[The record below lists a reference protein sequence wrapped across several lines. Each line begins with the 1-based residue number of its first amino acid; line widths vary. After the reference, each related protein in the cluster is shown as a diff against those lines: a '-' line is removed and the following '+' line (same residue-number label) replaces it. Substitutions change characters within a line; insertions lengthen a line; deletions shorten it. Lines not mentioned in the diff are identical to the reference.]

1 MVIDQE
7 TVEYFYQM
15 HMHRDIQDIKSMINS
30 WLEIMYNKHD
40 IDSRDWIY
48 NKDEI
53 VDEFYDYIK
62 QNGKNKE
69 II

>member
-1 MVIDQE
+1 
-7 TVEYFYQM
+7 
-15 HMHRDIQDIKSMINS
+15 
-30 WLEIMYNKHD
+30 MYNKHD

-53 VDEFYDYIK
+53 VDEFYSYIK